1 MSATWHRGTAKQ
13 GRPMGRPRALLAAPF
28 STSRKLPPP
37 LVFLM
42 AGEPSG
48 DAIGARLM
56 AALRREYGAPLHFAG
71 VGGARMAAAGLKPL
85 FPMDDLS
92 VMGFSELVPA
102 LPRLV
107 LRFRQT
113 LAAARAAAPDLVVG
127 IDSKAFCLRVLGA
140 LAADRKQLSDG
151 NAAPP
156 ATPALVQYV
165 APSAWA
171 FADAPRRAGRL
182 SGVVDELLVLLP
194 FEPALFEA
202 AGTRCTFVGHPALE
216 EDADET
222 RTPATSDVESGGA
235 RGALCLLPGSRRHE
249 VDSNLPIMLDAA
261 ERIAHALAQR
271 DRHDGRSQL
280 PAHSIDRLLLPA
292 PPSVRALVEAHVR
305 SRPPGSLRAVVTS
318 EVSRHAAYR
327 ASSLALACCGTVN
340 TELARAGTPQVAMY
354 RSNVLTSLIV
364 RRLLRPAIQHAAL
377 PNIMNV
383 RRSEAVAEDA
393 ATCSDVLIPEVLF
406 EECTAQAVAHAGI
419 ELLTDPDRAER
430 QLATAARSLESLA
443 VRDAHGAA
451 VPSSTIAARALLQHL
466 PRPS

>member
-1 MSATWHRGTAKQ
+1 MR
-13 GRPMGRPRALLAAPF
+13 RPRALLAAPF

-37 LVFLM
+37 MVFLM
-42 AGEPSG
+42 AGEPSS

-151 NAAPP
+151 NAARP
-156 ATPALVQYV
+156 ATPTLVQYV

-222 RTPATSDVESGGA
+222 TTSASADVESGGT

-354 RSNVLTSLIV
+354 RSNALTSLIV
-364 RRLLRPAIQHAAL
+364 RRLLRPAIRHAAL

-406 EECTAQAVAHAGI
+406 EECTAEAVAHAGI

-451 VPSSTIAARALLQHL
+451 VPSSTIAARALLKHL

>member
-1 MSATWHRGTAKQ
+1 
-13 GRPMGRPRALLAAPF
+13 MGRPRALLAAPM
-28 STSRKLPPP
+28 STSRRLPPP

-56 AALRREYGAPLHFAG
+56 AALRREYGAPLRFAG

-92 VMGFSELVPA
+92 VMGFSELLPA

-107 LRFRQT
+107 LRLSQT

-140 LAADRKQLSDG
+140 LAADRNRLSDG
-151 NAAPP
+151 SAARP

-235 RGALCLLPGSRRHE
+235 RGALCLLPGSRRDE

-271 DRHDGRSQL
+271 EPHEATCQADG
-280 PAHSIDRLLLPA
+280 AIDRLLLPA

-305 SRPPGSLRAVVTS
+305 ARPPGKLRAVVTS
-318 EVSRHAAYR
+318 DVSRHAAYR

-354 RSNVLTSLIV
+354 RSNALTSLIV
-364 RRLLRPAIQHAAL
+364 RKLLRPAIRHAAL

-393 ATCSDVLIPEVLF
+393 AICSDVLIPEMLF
-406 EECTAQAVAHAGI
+406 EECTAEAVAHAGI
-419 ELLTDPDRAER
+419 ELLTKPDRAER
-430 QLATAARSLESLA
+430 QLATAARALESLA

-451 VPSSTIAARALLQHL
+451 VPSSTIAARALLQYL
-466 PRPS
+466 QRPS